1 MNAIFSNPALLRLIE
16 ILSALFQAAT
26 RPTLFYASFDRL
38 CHVPAKRLQVC
49 QVYVSPLSSPSCEE
63 KVEQS
68 LRNAQGSHN

>member
-16 ILSALFQAAT
+16 ILSALFPGSNQADA
-26 RPTLFYASFDRL
+26 LSASFDRL
-38 CHVPAKRLQVC
+38 CHVLAKRLQVC

-68 LRNAQGSHN
+68 LRNAQ